1 MGTSSTRSRG
11 DAEGLLDELKWR
23 GLLHD
28 HTPELPARLAKGP
41 ITAYVGFDPT
51 APSLQVGNLVPVMLL
66 AHLQRHGGKPIVVLG
81 GGTGMIGDPSGKSNE
96 RPLLELDQLAANV
109 ATQRAQFER
118 FMSFGRGAGDAA
130 MVNNA
135 DWLTKLDLVGFLRDI
150 GKHFTLSY
158 MLQKESV
165 KSRIESG
172 ISFTEFTYMLLQ
184 AYDYLELFRRHGC
197 ELQMGGSDQWGN
209 ITAGMELIRR
219 VEGGAAHALVAPLVT
234 TSSGA
239 KFGKSEGQAIW
250 LDAAR
255 TSPYQFYQF
264 WINQDDQDIERY
276 LGMFTFLTRDEISAL
291 MAGHAEARGARRP
304 HRALARDLTE
314 HVHGRAA
321 AEGAEQAAAIMF
333 GDLDPRKANAGVW
346 KTLAGELPTAPIA
359 ITAESLVVDV
369 LVAAEVVKSKSEA
382 RRQIEQGGIAV
393 NGAKVTDA
401 AAAVG
406 APLTGGYYLVAR
418 GKKTFHLI
426 APR

>member
-333 GDLDPRKANAGVW
+333 GDLDPRKASAGVW
-346 KTLAGELPTAPIA
+346 KTLAGELPTATIA

-369 LVAAEVVKSKSEA
+369 LVAADVVKSKSEA
-382 RRQIEQGGIAV
+382 RRQIEQGGLAV

>member
-1 MGTSSTRSRG
+1 MTRGRV
-11 DAEGLLDELKWR
+11 DAWLAELTWR

-81 GGTGMIGDPSGKSNE
+81 GGTGMIGDPSGKRNE

-109 ATQRAQFER
+109 ATQRAQFAR

-150 GKHFTLSY
+150 GKHFTIGY

-219 VEGGAAHALVAPLVT
+219 VEGGVAHALVAPLVA

-264 WINQDDQDIERY
+264 WINQDDEDIERY
-276 LGMFTFLTRDEISAL
+276 LGMFTFLGRDAIAVL
-291 MAGHAEARGARRP
+291 MEGHAEARGARKP

-314 HVHGRAA
+314 RVHGKTA

-333 GDLDPRKANAGVW
+333 GDLDPRKASAGVW
-346 KTLAGELPTAPIA
+346 DALAGELPTATIA

-426 APR
+426 TPQ

>member
-219 VEGGAAHALVAPLVT
+219 VEGGAAHALVAPLVA

-314 HVHGRAA
+314 HVHGQAA

-333 GDLDPRKANAGVW
+333 GDLDPRKASAGVW
-346 KTLAGELPTAPIA
+346 KTLAGELPTATIA